1 MRSLTATVRLHI
13 IWSSI
18 VRLTTHAVT
27 FTEEEKKRFE
37 DVTKAREFRLALEQ
51 DMNVSGVI

>member
-1 MRSLTATVRLHI
+1 MRLHI